1 MPFGNGT
8 RVGADTVNVL
18 TSLSSVRLG
27 KKLKPTTLLTGDNSE
42 WIEGSPTF
50 LPSTS
55 KPQTMNIQMN
65 TSEMTM
71 YNYTVRFGLNYL
83 GMSDNEAHE
92 YGIEK
97 VLKDRKVS
105 EQMKDQTWVDLSTGK
120 KFKANF

>member
-1 MPFGNGT
+1 
-8 RVGADTVNVL
+8 
-18 TSLSSVRLG
+18 
-27 KKLKPTTLLTGDNSE
+27 
-42 WIEGSPTF
+42 
-50 LPSTS
+50 
-55 KPQTMNIQMN
+55 MNIQMN
-65 TSEMTM
+65 TSEMTL

-97 VLKDRKVS
+97 VLKNRKFS